1 MMQTVALA
9 WHIFELTD
17 STFQVGLLA
26 FCNFVPFLTLSFVGG
41 AIADQVNR
49 KRVLLVTQAV
59 GLTITLSLV
68 GVTLAGVVTAPVLFV
83 FAILVGATRA
93 FDAPAR
99 QAMIPNLVPREELT
113 AALTLNTML
122 RQLATT
128 IGPGIGGLLIGVA
141 GLATAYA
148 VNAVSFLA
156 VFVAL
161 LAMGPVPQV
170 AGAGGSRLKQMLG
183 GVRFAMTERIIL
195 FLLAF
200 DFFVVILGSTEAL
213 MPAFARDILA
223 VGPKGLGLLY
233 GAPAVGAI
241 VGALVLGALGSGWRH
256 VGIVLFV
263 GFTFGLC
270 IIGFGLTTSF
280 ALALGFLFFS
290 GLVDVIG
297 EVLRATIIQLRT
309 PDEVRGRVTAM
320 SSIFTGGGPQVGQLY
335 SGTVAAFM
343 GPAGAAVLG
352 GFMVLSITVAF
363 ALDPVMRRPVDPE
376 PVRLERAPA

>member
-1 MMQTVALA
+1 MSSANRHRSSHALTVLRHRDFRLLWLGQLVSSSGQMMQTVALA

-256 VGIVLFV
+256 VGRTWTRSRRA
-263 GFTFGLC
+263 GSP
-270 IIGFGLTTSF
+270 TS
-280 ALALGFLFFS
+280 AWW
-290 GLVDVIG
+290 
-297 EVLRATIIQLRT
+297 R
-309 PDEVRGRVTAM
+309 
-320 SSIFTGGGPQVGQLY
+320 
-335 SGTVAAFM
+335 
-343 GPAGAAVLG
+343 
-352 GFMVLSITVAF
+352 
-363 ALDPVMRRPVDPE
+363 
-376 PVRLERAPA
+376 